1 MNKDQK
7 ASYLRTILLFTYSL
21 IGIGLLM
28 NFSISPAASNSLS
41 LNIFYRQLLYV
52 GIGTFFLI
60 FFTYFNHKK
69 LKKVSTVLFFLL
81 VASLL
86 LVLIKGEGAH
96 RLIDIGLPFTF
107 QPSQYANLILTILIA
122 KVVSEKSKE
131 EYNQEIFII
140 LFLIVIFVSGL
151 VAIEPDMGDA
161 AIIFLTNITLLFICG
176 IKTRD
181 FFMVL
186 TPTSVLG
193 VIAVLYRDKW
203 KQRIV
208 YFFHPHQS
216 PLDAGYQA
224 LQSFRAIARGGVTGA
239 GFMRSIFKY
248 GDLPENTS
256 DFIFAIIGEEFGIIG
271 CILLI
276 TLFVVLLYTGF
287 KIVKNA
293 ESSFSRLLAAGIM
306 LNIATASIVNIS
318 TNIGLL
324 PVTGIVLPFISY
336 GGNSMLSNLI
346 GIGIIM
352 NIVRTNGE

>member
-1 MNKDQK
+1 MNKEQK
-7 ASYLRTILLFTYSL
+7 ASYLRVILLFTYSL

-52 GIGTFFLI
+52 AIGTAFLI
-60 FFTYFNHKK
+60 FFAYFNYKK
-69 LKKVSTVLFFLL
+69 LKNISTILFFLL
-81 VASLL
+81 VISLL
-86 LVLIKGEGAH
+86 LTRGVGS
-96 RLIDIGLPFTF
+96 RRWIDIGLPFAL

-122 KVVSEKSKE
+122 KVVSEKLRE
-131 EYNQEIFII
+131 EYNQKIFVV

-151 VAIEPDMGDA
+151 VAIEPDMGSA
-161 AIIFLTNITLLFICG
+161 AVIFFANITLLFICG
-176 IKTRD
+176 IKVRD
-181 FFMVL
+181 FLIVL
-186 TPTSVLG
+186 LPTSILG
-193 VIAVLYRDKW
+193 IVALLSKESW

-208 YFFHPHQS
+208 YFFHPYNS
-216 PLDAGYQA
+216 PLGAGYQA
-224 LQSFRAIARGGVTGA
+224 LQSFRAIARGGVAGV

-248 GDLPENTS
+248 GKLPEKTS

-271 CILLI
+271 CILVI
-276 TLFVVLLYTGF
+276 SLFVVLLYTGF

-293 ESSFSRLLAAGIM
+293 DSSFSRLLAAGII
-306 LNIATASIVNIS
+306 LNIATASIINIS

-346 GIGIIM
+346 SIGILI
-352 NIVRTNGE
+352 NIVRRSGE